1 MVEWIRS
8 SGTPSVSDLI
18 SASGSRSDGQGKGG
32 GEKLTGVL
40 RFRRGRRRCGQGVV
54 VGGDAV
60 SPGAGE
66 LVDDDQ
72 RVMAESRTWSSSSLA
87 SQSDEEAW
95 PEGARRRVTMDC

>member
-1 MVEWIRS
+1 
-8 SGTPSVSDLI
+8 LI
-18 SASGSRSDGQGKGG
+18 QRTGLNG

-40 RFRRGRRRCGQGVV
+40 GFHRGRRRCGQGVV

-66 LVDDDQ
+66 MVDDDQ
-72 RVMAESRTWSSSSLA
+72 SVMAESMVWSLSSLA

-95 PEGARRRVTMDC
+95 PEGARLSVRSGGA

>member
-1 MVEWIRS
+1 
-8 SGTPSVSDLI
+8 LI
-18 SASGSRSDGQGKGG
+18 QRTGLNR

-40 RFRRGRRRCGQGVV
+40 GFRRGRRRRGQGVV

-60 SPGAGE
+60 SPGVGE

-72 RVMAESRTWSSSSLA
+72 RVMAESRVWSSSSLA

-95 PEGARRRVTMDC
+95 PEGERGVR